1 MPQGWQRFQPRPR
14 PMRQALADGLIFLHL
29 DRHWLRYN
37 AMAAGACVMSIDVKP
52 HAYDPATQPEL
63 FEGVLARRVVA
74 FVIDFIIL
82 AVPVLLAAMFIFA
95 FGIVTLGLGFA
106 LYWLLSPATVIW
118 ALLYFGGTLGGPN
131 SATVGMRV
139 MDLEMRTWYGA
150 PAYFVL
156 GAVHAIAF
164 WFTVSFFTPF
174 VLLVAFFNQRR
185 RLLHDILLG
194 TVIINNASRA
204 SMRRGSV
211 QGARAG

>member
-1 MPQGWQRFQPRPR
+1 
-14 PMRQALADGLIFLHL
+14 
-29 DRHWLRYN
+29 
-37 AMAAGACVMSIDVKP
+37 MSIDIKP

-63 FEGVLARRVVA
+63 FDGVLARRVVA
-74 FVIDFIIL
+74 FIVDFVIISI
-82 AVPVLLAAMFIFA
+82 PVVLAAMFIFA

-106 LYWLLSPATVIW
+106 LYWLLPSATVIW
-118 ALLYFGGTLGGPN
+118 AIVYFGVTLGGPA
-131 SATVGMRV
+131 SATFGMRV

-174 VLLVAFFNQRR
+174 VLLVAFFNERS
-185 RLLHDILLG
+185 RLLHDIMLG
-194 TVIINNASRA
+194 TVIINNAARASVLRA
-204 SMRRGSV
+204 SM